1 MSEGQEQTAESD
13 TRQQSIQDDYYFTIM
28 QLAYIVLQSHDDLD
42 EHYQSISLD
51 TRTDTVQSEQVI
63 YSPDLQGIPGNL
75 LLYHIER
82 YFEVYR
88 KPITVRPRENHKELH
103 FAKHFDECFQ
113 TYRSGLFNACAM
125 LSHPVNEGIIKFVI
139 DRNGRKELHQ
149 IDQDKATVILKNDEL
164 LTPEVADASIAIYKS
179 YRNDIHHMNPKIS
192 KIKDWHKF
200 AKNNLRNLAR
210 VESFVFGYDMVDGD
224 FQPHHEQY
232 WCMGKDKLTQTVLKF
247 N

>member
-1 MSEGQEQTAESD
+1 MSEGKEQTAVSD
-13 TRQQSIQDDYYFTIM
+13 TRQQSIQDEYYFTIEK
-28 QLAYIVLQSHDDLD
+28 LALIVLESHDDLD
-42 EHYQSISLD
+42 EHYQGMSTEKRIE
-51 TRTDTVQSEQVI
+51 TAEQVI
-63 YSPDLQGIPGNL
+63 YSRDLQGIQISL
-75 LLYHIER
+75 LLYHIKR

-88 KPITVRPRENHKELH
+88 KSTTVRPLKEHDKEHH

-149 IDQDKATVILKNDEL
+149 MTQDKATVILKNDEL

-232 WCMGKDKLTQTVLKF
+232 WCMGNDKLTVLKF
-247 N
+247 D